1 MSPERRRPAVLV
13 AATLLLLAVAPAA
26 LPSGHH
32 ARAAD
37 RGLVMVADTRYQ
49 ALPDEA
55 RIHITVDAVVT
66 SYTPNTDTSLVY
78 YTATSIGVQPGA
90 TGFSASSGATRL
102 AVSVVATTPDYVK
115 VEVTFGSEV
124 HYGEP
129 YPFSLSFDLPDPGG
143 APNRDVRVG
152 RSIVAF
158 PVWAF
163 GTGGEPGGSVQVLLP
178 PGFTPT
184 AQGDPLTVSQTTD
197 GGTLLSATSI
207 PDPFAFAAYVS
218 ADRPGAF
225 TEIRFLVGIDG
236 ESAPV
241 WVRAWDDDADWGARL
256 KDLMTRGLPALKELI
271 GLAYPVV
278 GTLKV
283 EEAATS
289 RLGEY
294 AGIYNSSEELI
305 RVRYDAD
312 AFVALHEAAH
322 AWFNQN
328 LLPDRWIGEAWAE
341 FYGVQAG
348 TAIGAHGATYELTD
362 ELLASKIPLND
373 WGSLGTVGPGV
384 EDYAYAATYQLALL
398 IFERTDLA
406 GLRRVWSAVDEG
418 NMPYQ
423 PLHADG
429 PPRRGVPA
437 LQPGWQRLLDLLDER
452 TGASYDD
459 LWSGWVVDAAQ
470 QPMLPER
477 STARDQY
484 RTVAALAGSW
494 DLPQRIRV
502 DMGAWSF
509 DAAEA
514 EMKVATD
521 VLAERGRITS
531 QAEVLGLG
539 VPATLRQA
547 FEGTDG
553 GALDAASLE
562 ANAELATL
570 DQIQEASRA
579 LADEPDLIEALGL
592 IGADPS
598 GDLAAA
604 GSAFESGDLASADQ
618 AAGRAA
624 ATREGATY
632 AGQLRAAEAG
642 GALFVLTGGSLL
654 LVRARRRRSAAASI
668 VTPMTDLSAGP
679 PDERTS

>member
-1 MSPERRRPAVLV
+1 MSLERRRPAVV
-13 AATLLLLAVAPAA
+13 AAVASLLLLAVAPAA
-26 LPSGHH
+26 LPIGHL
-32 ARAAD
+32 ARGVD
-37 RGLVMVADTRYQ
+37 RGLVMVADTRYE
-49 ALPDEA
+49 ALPDEG
-55 RIHITVDAVVT
+55 RIRITIDAVVT
-66 SYTPNTDTSLVY
+66 SYTPNTDTSLVF
-78 YTATSIGVQPGA
+78 YTGTSLGVQPGA
-90 TGFSASSGATRL
+90 TGFSANSGATRL
-102 AVSVVATTPDYVK
+102 AVSVAASTPDYVK
-115 VEVTFGSEV
+115 VEVTFGGEV
-124 HYGEP
+124 HYRES
-129 YPFSLSFDLPDPGG
+129 YPFSLGFDLPDPGG

-152 RSIVAF
+152 RSIVSF

-163 GTGGEPGGSVQVLLP
+163 GTGGEPGGSVHVLLP
-178 PGFTPT
+178 AGFTPT
-184 AQGDPLTVSQTTD
+184 AQGDPLTTSQTTD

-225 TEIRFLVGIDG
+225 TEIPFQVGIG
-236 ESAPV
+236 GTSVPV
-241 WVRAWDDDADWGARL
+241 LVRAWDDDADWGAQL
-256 KDLMTRGLPALKELI
+256 TDLMTRGLPALQELI
-271 GLAYPVV
+271 GLAYPVI

-348 TAIGAHGATYELTD
+348 TAIGALGATYELTD
-362 ELLASKIPLND
+362 DLLVSKVALND
-373 WGSLGTVGPGV
+373 WGSLGTVDPAV
-384 EDYAYAATYQLALL
+384 ENYAYAATYHLALL
-398 IFERTDLA
+398 TFERTDLA

-423 PLHADG
+423 PLHASG
-429 PPRRGVPA
+429 PPRRGVPGQ
-437 LQPGWQRLLDLLDER
+437 QPGWQRLLDLLDER

-459 LWSGWVVDAAQ
+459 LWSAWVVDAAQ
-470 QPMLPER
+470 QPLLEER

-484 RTVAALAGSW
+484 RTVAAQAGPW
-494 DLPQRIRV
+494 DLPQEIRA

-509 DAAEA
+509 DLAEA
-514 EMKVATD
+514 EMKIAAE
-521 VLAERGRITS
+521 VLTERGRITAE
-531 QAEVLGLG
+531 AEVLDLRP
-539 VPATLRQA
+539 PATLREA
-547 FEGTDG
+547 FEATDD

-562 ANAELATL
+562 ATAELATL

-579 LADEPDLIEALGL
+579 LADKPDLIEALGL

-598 GDLAAA
+598 ADLAAA
-604 GSAFESGDLASADQ
+604 GSAFESGDLASADR
-618 AAGRAA
+618 AASRAA

-642 GALFVLTGGSLL
+642 GGLFVLTGGSLL
-654 LVRARRRRSAAASI
+654 VIRARRTRRRG
-668 VTPMTDLSAGP
+668 AGTLP
-679 PDERTS
+679 LQ

>member
-1 MSPERRRPAVLV
+1 MSLERRRPAVLV
-13 AATLLLLAVAPAA
+13 AVATLLLLAVAPAA
-26 LPSGHH
+26 LPNGHQ

-49 ALPDEA
+49 ALPEEA

-66 SYTPNTDTSLVY
+66 SFTPNTDTSLVF
-78 YTATSIGVQPGA
+78 YTGTSLGVQPGA
-90 TGFSASSGATRL
+90 TGFSASSGATQL
-102 AVSVVATTPDYVK
+102 AVKVVASTPDYVN
-115 VEVTFGSEV
+115 VEVTFGSQV
-124 HYGEP
+124 HYRES
-129 YPFSLSFDLPDPGG
+129 YSFSLGFDLPDPGG

-163 GTGGEPGGSVQVLLP
+163 GTARVPGGSVRVLLP

-184 AQGDPLTVSQTTD
+184 AQGDPLTVSQTAD
-197 GGTLLSATSI
+197 GGTLLAATSI

-225 TEIRFLVGIDG
+225 TEIRFQVDIGG
-236 ESAPV
+236 ASAPV
-241 WVRAWDDDADWGARL
+241 WVRAWDDDADWGAQL
-256 KDLMTRGLPALKELI
+256 QDLMTKGLPALQELI
-271 GLAYPVV
+271 GLTYPVR

-348 TAIGAHGATYELTD
+348 TAIGARGATYELTD
-362 ELLASKIPLND
+362 ELLASKIALND
-373 WGSLGTVGPGV
+373 WGSLGTVDPGV
-384 EDYAYAATYQLALL
+384 EDYAYAATYHLALL

-406 GLRRVWSAVDEG
+406 GLRRVWSAVEEG

-429 PPRRGVPA
+429 PPRRGVPTR
-437 LQPGWQRLLDLLDER
+437 QPGWQRLLDQLDER

-459 LWSGWVVDAAQ
+459 LWSAWVVDAAQ
-470 QPMLPER
+470 QPMLEER

-484 RTVAALAGSW
+484 RAVAGLAGPW
-494 DLPQRIRV
+494 DLPQEIRV

-509 DAAEA
+509 NDAQA
-514 EMKVATD
+514 EMKTATD

-531 QAEVLGLG
+531 EAEALGLHA
-539 VPATLRQA
+539 PATLRQA

-579 LADEPDLIEALGL
+579 LADEPDLIETLGL

-598 GDLAAA
+598 ADLATA
-604 GSAFESGDLASADQ
+604 GSAFESGNLASADR

-624 ATREGATY
+624 TTREDATY
-632 AGQLRAAEAG
+632 AGQLRAAGAG
-642 GALFVLTGGSLL
+642 GALFLLTGGSLL
-654 LVRARRRRSAAASI
+654 VIRARRTRRRE
-668 VTPMTDLSAGP
+668 AGTLP
-679 PDERTS
+679 LL